1 MSEIGNIASINFLYH
16 TGVYLLPY
24 SPTVDNDNV
33 GRIRSALHGGNSLQ
47 LTNLSI
53 GDAHYEQIVLLR
65 TFVPAG
71 NYK

>member
-1 MSEIGNIASINFLYH
+1 MSEVGNIASINFLYN

-24 SPTVDNDNV
+24 SPTIDNDNV
-33 GRIRSALHGGNSLQ
+33 GRIRSALQAGKSLQ
-47 LTNLSI
+47 LINLSI
-53 GDAHYEQIVLLR
+53 GDAHYEQIVLSR